1 MSTFKKYFSI
11 IILFCAI
18 SILLPEEARSWWQP
32 RRSTSRSTAT
42 RRHTRE
48 SIRNKKYNYIREH
61 DLNGDGKVDTR
72 DQLIWL
78 RNNKG
83 SYELV
88 YVSTE
93 NEDLVE
99 IMDLDGD
106 GDVEEWEMTQFYNDY
121 DLDKDGV
128 LEDEEIEAA
137 TD

>member
-1 MSTFKKYFSI
+1 MSAFKKYFFI

-18 SILLPEEARSWWQP
+18 SILSPEEARSWWQP
-32 RRSTSRSTAT
+32 RRSTAAT
-42 RRHTRE
+42 RRHARE
-48 SIRNKKYNYIREH
+48 SIRNKRYNYIREH
-61 DLNGDGKVDTR
+61 DLNGDDKVDTR

-78 RNNKG
+78 RNKNG
-83 SYELV
+83 SYGLV

-93 NEDLVE
+93 NEDLIE

-137 TD
+137 ID